1 MNLRPFQ
8 QQARAAIHSHWN
20 LHRRILIV
28 LPTGTGKTVV
38 FSSVASDVVASG
50 GRVLILAHRDELIRQ
65 AQDKLFRSTGLESA
79 IEKADECAAGC
90 MERVIVA
97 SVQTLLNPLRRDAL
111 GEFSHII
118 VDEAH
123 HILSDSYLTVLGH
136 WPNAKVLGVTAT
148 PDRGDLRNLGSFFDS
163 LAFEY
168 NLPQAISE
176 GYLCKI
182 KALTC
187 PLKIDVSQVKGNGDL
202 QVESLGQALEP
213 YLPQIAKE
221 IATHCATRKGMIFT
235 PLCATAQTLQTHLIA
250 AGVRAYYA
258 SSDDRSQ
265 IPAFEAD
272 GPGSVILNAML
283 LTEGY
288 DHPPVDMISVLRM
301 TKVRSLYAQMVGR
314 GTRIL
319 PGKDHLLLLDFLW
332 NCERHQLC
340 RPAHL
345 IAEDAEVAQA
355 MTDRIDAEPGAE
367 MDIDSILLDTGK
379 QDVVAQREQA
389 LAKKLA
395 EMRHRKSQLVD
406 PLQYASS
413 IGDPDLLAYS
423 PAMGAEMKPITEA
436 QRDLLAESGIYPGEI
451 TTAGHADSILS
462 KLEAR
467 RKGNMAT
474 PKQIRFLERLGFK
487 KAGTFTF
494 KYATHLTG
502 RIRANGWRLPDDL
515 TEKINKENKQ

>member
-1 MNLRPFQ
+1 MILRPFQ
-8 QQARAAIHSHWN
+8 QKARAAIHSHWTQN
-20 LHRRILIV
+20 NRVLIV

-38 FSSVASDVVASG
+38 FSAVASDAVADN

-65 AQDKLFRSTGLESA
+65 AQDKLLRSTGLESA

-90 MERVIVA
+90 MEQVIVG

-111 GEFSHII
+111 GAFSHII

-123 HILSDSYLTVLGH
+123 HILSDSYLSVLSH

-148 PDRGDLRNLGSFFDS
+148 PDRGDMRNLGSFFDS

-168 NLPQAISE
+168 SLPQAIAE

-187 PLKIDVSQVKGNGDL
+187 PLKIDLSQVKINGDV
-202 QVESLGQALEP
+202 QAESLGQALEP

-221 IATHCATRKGMIFT
+221 IAKHAKDRKGMIFT
-235 PLCATAQTLQTHLIA
+235 PLCATAQNLQQHLLA

-258 SSDDRSQ
+258 SGEDRSQ

-272 GPGSVILNAML
+272 GKGSVILNAML

-288 DHPPVDMISVLRM
+288 DHPAIDMISVLRI
-301 TKVRSLYAQMVGR
+301 TQVRSLYAQMVGR
-314 GTRIL
+314 GTRIED
-319 PGKDHLLLLDFLW
+319 GKDHLLLLDFLW

-345 IAEDAEVAQA
+345 IAEDAEVARA
-355 MTDRIDAEPGAE
+355 MTERLENEPGAE
-367 MDIDSILLDTGK
+367 MDLDADLLETGK
-379 QDVVAQREQA
+379 QDVVAQREKA

-395 EMRHRKSQLVD
+395 EMRHRKSELVD
-406 PLQYASS
+406 PLQYAAS
-413 IGDPDLLAYS
+413 IGDPDLMAYT
-423 PAMGAEMKPITEA
+423 PAMGVEMKPVTEA

-451 TTAGHADSILS
+451 TTAGHADAVLG

-467 RKGNMAT
+467 KKSQMAT
-474 PKQIRFLERLGFK
+474 PKQIRFLERMGFK
-487 KAGTFTF
+487 RAGGFTF

-515 TEKINKENKQ
+515 IQQIRKEA